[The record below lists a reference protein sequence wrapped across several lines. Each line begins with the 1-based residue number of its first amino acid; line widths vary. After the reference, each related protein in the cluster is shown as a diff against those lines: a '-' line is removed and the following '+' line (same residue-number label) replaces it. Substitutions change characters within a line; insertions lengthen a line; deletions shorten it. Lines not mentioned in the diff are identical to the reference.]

1 MKPTAIKRA
10 EAAEKPNSQC
20 GNCRR
25 TKKLENN

>member
-10 EAAEKPNSQC
+10 QAAEKPNSQC

-25 TKKLENN
+25 TKKENN

>member
-10 EAAEKPNSQC
+10 QAAEKPNSQY

-25 TKKLENN
+25 TRKENN